1 VQMGGVA
8 RSPLGALNLSV
19 NTPFASPASV
29 SKAAIPPVSTVED
42 DTVAVEEALCNALQ
56 WSALDT
62 PTAAAVST
70 RLIRM
75 TNMVVKQA
83 DCDKIEGSSMSWWG
97 IWCCASRRPESS
109 SRGRRRSR

>member
-1 VQMGGVA
+1 MQMGGVA
-8 RSPLGALNLSV
+8 RSPLGALSLSG

-29 SKAAIPPVSTVED
+29 SKAAIPPVSTLED

-70 RLIRM
+70 RLKPFDEYGCDNGGR
-75 TNMVVKQA
+75 KQA
-83 DCDKIEGSSMSWWG
+83 IDLMGV
-97 IWCCASRRPESS
+97 WCSPSRRPESS
-109 SRGRRRSR
+109 SRGCRRSR